1 MKGSEISFLLYQ
13 FVMGFLIVLVLA
25 STIVKLIMDKYVAP
39 KVAFNRLYKA
49 IEETKVTG
57 SYEFTKFDLPSKA
70 IVQCYATEGEE
81 SQYYLVLLNTS
92 LKNAGIESKE
102 GIAYGGIIYCNNIK
116 ESIEEKRAIPLPIY
130 YSNDEQMN
138 QKVSEKSLFIGFDKI
153 HLASLTLEKKEKE
166 GNQWI
171 ELEIVYRWK

>member
-81 SQYYLVLLNTS
+81 SKYYLALLKTS

-102 GIAYGGIIYCNNIK
+102 GIAYGGIVYCNNIE

-130 YSNDEQMN
+130 YRENM
-138 QKVSEKSLFIGFDKI
+138 FIGFDKI

-171 ELEIVYRWK
+171 EIEIIYRWK